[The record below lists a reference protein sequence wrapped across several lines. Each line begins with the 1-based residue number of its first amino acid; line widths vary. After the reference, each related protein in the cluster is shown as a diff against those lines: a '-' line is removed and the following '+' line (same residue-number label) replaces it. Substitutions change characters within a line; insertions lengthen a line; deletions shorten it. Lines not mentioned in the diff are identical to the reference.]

1 MKKII
6 IAVSALMAY
15 WSASAQ
21 YISTTEV
28 GNAKGWTAYTSDPVS
43 KMAGYDNATVKI
55 FNEDFLY
62 TKLSLSLCHHPKP
75 SLRWIRLW

>member
-15 WSASAQ
+15 MSASSQ

-28 GNAKGWTAYTSDPVS
+28 GNAKG
-43 KMAGYDNATVKI
+43 
-55 FNEDFLY
+55 
-62 TKLSLSLCHHPKP
+62 
-75 SLRWIRLW
+75 

>member
-15 WSASAQ
+15 LSASSQ

-43 KMAGYDNATVKI
+43 KMAGYDHATVKI
-55 FNEDFLY
+55 FNEDFSVY
-62 TKLSLSLCHHPKP
+62 KTITV
-75 SLRWIRLW
+75 R